1 MVNTIGGKGYKK
13 GKKGGSRN
21 KNPSTKFDTN
31 DGYHHYGQVVQILG
45 GNRISVRLTNDEMV
59 QAVIPGKFMNK
70 VWFRKDDYVVLK
82 RENNFFDVVQKITSS
97 EIQSIASNSLCV
109 KLDKDDYNI
118 YQTELNQNNSDDED
132 FNEILN
138 KEAKKVMA
146 SKIKDSGLKSGVD
159 EQFDAISRSE
169 TNESDESD
177 ESENE
182 GAVETAVEL
191 KPTTKV
197 SNVSKKVSKH
207 VLRTYVETE
216 DDIKNLMN
224 L

>member
-45 GNRISVRLTNDEMV
+45 GNRIGVRLTNDEMV

-132 FNEILN
+132 FNETLN

-146 SKIKDSGLKSGVD
+146 AKIKDTGLKSSVD
-159 EQFDAISRSE
+159 EQFDAVSGSE
-169 TNESDESD
+169 TNESDES
-177 ESENE
+177 ENE
-182 GAVETAVEL
+182 VKNEVKVEL

-197 SNVSKKVSKH
+197 STVSKKVSKH
-207 VLRTYVETE
+207 VVRTYVETE

>member
-45 GNRISVRLTNDEMV
+45 GNRVGVRLTNDEMV

-146 SKIKDSGLKSGVD
+146 AKKKDTGLKSSVD
-159 EQFDAISRSE
+159 EQFDAVSKSE
-169 TNESDESD
+169 TNESDES
-177 ESENE
+177 ENE
-182 GAVETAVEL
+182 VKVETAVKVEL

-197 SNVSKKVSKH
+197 STVSKKVSKH
-207 VLRTYVETE
+207 VVRTYVETE